1 MSQRTFDYPILDVI
15 QKRWSPRAFSNQKVD
30 SQQLNQLLEAMRYA
44 PSSSNEQPWRVIVA
58 SSEATKAKLQAAL
71 VEGNREWAQH
81 APVLMALCAQTITS
95 SGKPNRYA
103 HFDVGAAWAFLALEA
118 THLNLRVHA
127 MGGFDRQAVHES
139 FNLDPNLDVVAL
151 IALGHQ
157 GEAQQLSEALQARE
171 HPNARKSRDEICLL
185 ME

>member
-1 MSQRTFDYPILDVI
+1 MSQRTFNYPILDVI
-15 QKRWSPRAFSNQKVD
+15 QTRWSPRAFSTEPVQ
-30 SQQLNQLLEAMRYA
+30 SQQLHQLLEALRYA

-58 SSEATKAKLQAAL
+58 TSDATKAKLEAAL

-81 APVLMALCAQTITS
+81 APVLIALCAQTITS

-127 MGGFDRQAVHES
+127 MGGFDRQAVHAS
-139 FNLDPNLDVVAL
+139 FQLDPEVEVVAV
-151 IALGHQ
+151 IAVGHQ
-157 GEAQQLSEALQARE
+157 GDPSQLSEKLQARE
-171 HPNARKSRDEICLL
+171 QPNSRKSIDEICLL
-185 ME
+185 MG